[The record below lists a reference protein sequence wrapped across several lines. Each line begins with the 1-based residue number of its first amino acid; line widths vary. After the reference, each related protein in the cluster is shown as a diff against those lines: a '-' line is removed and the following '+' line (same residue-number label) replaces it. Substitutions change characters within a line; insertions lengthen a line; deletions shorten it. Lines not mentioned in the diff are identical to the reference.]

1 LAVILDEYGG
11 VAWIVT
17 LEDIVEEVFWEI
29 RDETDK
35 ETDEIRKIKKDTLV
49 VESSVLAEEVLKNFD
64 LELENIWL
72 NEKEF
77 EWETLSYI
85 ITEKLERFP
94 KTWEIIEYEI
104 KNENDENSKKQKL
117 ILKCLNVNS
126 SWTWEIEVKKV

>member
-1 LAVILDEYGG
+1 

-17 LEDIVEEVFWEI
+17 LEDIIEEVFWEI

-35 ETDEIRKIKKDTLV
+35 EIDEIRKIKDDTLV
-49 VESSVLAEEVLKNFD
+49 VESSVLAEEVLESLNLN
-64 LELENIWL
+64 LESIWL
-72 NEKEF
+72 DQKEF

-104 KNENDENSKKQKL
+104 IWDNEEKKEKL
-117 ILKCLNVNS
+117 VLKFLKVDDS
-126 SWTWEIEVKKV
+126 GTWNIEIKKVEI